1 MDDLSQKNPVYTGLI
16 LLTGSDAP
24 GIAKGLFEAI
34 SEFSIQIHDV
44 EQIVISHRLVLT
56 VLITLNPVHQSAI
69 ESDLA
74 KYAQISHTDIATV
87 FSEQT
92 LVPVDSIRVGVQ
104 IKSKKLHPKSLL
116 AVTSAIVEV
125 KGNIESISRTQSD
138 PTEILFI
145 VTGSKAK
152 ELEPTLESL
161 KHEDEI
167 EFKVSQL

>member
-44 EQIVISHRLVLT
+44 EQLVISHRLVLT
-56 VLITLNPVHQSAI
+56 VLITLNPVHQNAI
-69 ESDLA
+69 EADLA
-74 KYAQISHTDIATV
+74 EYAQTSHTDIATI
-87 FSEQT
+87 FSEQN
-92 LVPVDSIRVGVQ
+92 LVPVDSNRVSVQ
-104 IKSKKLHPKSLL
+104 INSNKLHPKSLL
-116 AVTSAIVEV
+116 GITSAIVEA

-152 ELEPTLESL
+152 ELEPKLESL
-161 KHEDEI
+161 KHEDEL
-167 EFKVSQL
+167 EFKVSEL